1 MRWEGEDPRVSGLH
15 TEEQTHG
22 TEGLCVC
29 VHQREG
35 QRKRQRER
43 HSRIKGECRGNLRG
57 TSGQRRNG
65 ISQRPRPPEQRTL
78 GRGLPAR
85 GQVLQG

>member
-1 MRWEGEDPRVSGLH
+1 MAPKACVCVFIR
-15 TEEQTHG
+15 G
-22 TEGLCVC
+22 TEG
-29 VHQREG
+29 G
-35 QRKRQRER
+35 QGER